1 MAHNMVRM
9 PICVCVFLIL
19 KRVETGYCCTI
30 KLSVALSSS
39 PYARSLVTNEE
50 FLPGVVRKKDW
61 KSKFFRFVASVNI
74 DEYDGKKNSQRIR
87 SNLGEMSKKN
97 DEDKNT
103 ISIKQISEMIFRKQ
117 EKRYFWVNYCGI

>member
-1 MAHNMVRM
+1 MR
-9 PICVCVFLIL
+9 I
-19 KRVETGYCCTI
+19 
-30 KLSVALSSS
+30 
-39 PYARSLVTNEE
+39 

-87 SNLGEMSKKN
+87 SNLREMSKKN

>member
-1 MAHNMVRM
+1 MR
-9 PICVCVFLIL
+9 P
-19 KRVETGYCCTI
+19 
-30 KLSVALSSS
+30 SS
-39 PYARSLVTNEE
+39 PYARSLVTNEVFFAWGCE
-50 FLPGVVRKKDW
+50 KKGLEI
-61 KSKFFRFVASVNI
+61 KIFRFVASVNI

-87 SNLGEMSKKN
+87 SNLREMSKKN